1 MSFTSQV
8 KDELAGIKGECEEC
22 AISLCAALVR
32 IEGNL
37 VFKGAGRFELEVVTD
52 LFQVAR
58 SVVFFMQDTCGLQV
72 EIVSRRNVLHK
83 TPNWLIRI
91 PAQPPLNDV
100 LSELGVI
107 NGQGGLELSIA
118 PHLIERDCCAKAY
131 LRGAFMGSGFVGS
144 PEGDAHFEMT
154 YSSQAMADSIVD
166 LLERFG
172 VHAKSMMR
180 RNTYVVYLKRRSAIK
195 LFMELVGATHA
206 VEVLDRA
213 RETKSMR
220 NEVNRRVNAELAN
233 QAKTTNAA
241 IEQLRTIQ
249 LVLRHQDI
257 RELPEALQTYI
268 RLRARHPDATLRELG
283 AMCDP
288 PLTKSAIYHRVSRLE
303 QIANKYR

>member
-8 KDELAGIKGECEEC
+8 KDELASIKPDCEDC
-22 AISLCAALVR
+22 AISMCAALVR

-52 LFQVAR
+52 LSQVAR
-58 SVVFFMQDTCGLQV
+58 GVVSFMQDSCGLQV

-83 TPNWLIRI
+83 TPNWLIRV
-91 PAQPPLNDV
+91 PAQAPLNDV

-107 NGQGGLELSIA
+107 NAQGGLELSIA
-118 PHLIERDCCAKAY
+118 PHLIEKDCCAKSY

-144 PEGDAHFEMT
+144 PDGDAHFEMT
-154 YSSQAMADSIVD
+154 YSSQTMADSIVE

-172 VHAKSMMR
+172 ITAKTMMR

-195 LFMELVGATHA
+195 AFMELVGAVEA
-206 VEVLDRA
+206 VGILDKA
-213 RETKSMR
+213 RKTKNMR

-249 LVLRHQDI
+249 IVLKNRDI
-257 RELPEALQTYI
+257 RELPEALQVYI
-268 RLRARHPDATLRELG
+268 RLRVKHPDATLRELG
-283 AMCDP
+283 ALCDP
-288 PLTKSAIYHRVSRLE
+288 PLSKSAIYHRVARLE
-303 QIANKYR
+303 DIAKKYQ